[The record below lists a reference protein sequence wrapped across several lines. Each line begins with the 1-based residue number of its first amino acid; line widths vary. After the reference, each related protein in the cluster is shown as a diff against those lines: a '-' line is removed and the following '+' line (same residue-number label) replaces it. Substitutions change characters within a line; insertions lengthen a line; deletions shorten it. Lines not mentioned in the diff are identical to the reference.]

1 MLARVYSSYRYTLDI
16 TYKYLGN
23 LGNLYDASTGIYHF
37 ANLRS
42 MKSLDIILSSEINL
56 SRLRQIY
63 NFKEMAIGCSTCM
76 DSFTAR
82 CDVSMTPCG
91 HSFHTR
97 CITNWLERG
106 QSNCPQ
112 CRTSCQVHQIKKIY
126 FSQTE
131 NEVEVNLKSFR
142 LKNFMV

>member
-1 MLARVYSSYRYTLDI
+1 
-16 TYKYLGN
+16 
-23 LGNLYDASTGIYHF
+23 
-37 ANLRS
+37 
-42 MKSLDIILSSEINL
+42 MKSLDIILSREINL
-56 SRLRQIY
+56 GRLRQIY

-82 CDVSMTPCG
+82 CDVSITPCG

-112 CRTSCQVHQIKKIY
+112 CRTNCQVHQIKKLY

-131 NEVEVNLKSFR
+131 NKVEENALKVNLKSFR
-142 LKNFMV
+142 LKNIKV

>member
-1 MLARVYSSYRYTLDI
+1 MNFKHELSPSKPL
-16 TYKYLGN
+16 
-23 LGNLYDASTGIYHF
+23 
-37 ANLRS
+37 LRS
-42 MKSLDIILSSEINL
+42 TLSLILGIILSSKINL

-82 CDVSMTPCG
+82 CDVSMTLCG

-112 CRTSCQVHQIKKIY
+112 CRTSCG
-126 FSQTE
+126 
-131 NEVEVNLKSFR
+131 VN
-142 LKNFMV
+142 

>member
-1 MLARVYSSYRYTLDI
+1 MTNMSESYVY
-16 TYKYLGN
+16 
-23 LGNLYDASTGIYHF
+23 LGNLYDASARIDRF
-37 ANLRS
+37 ANLVF
-42 MKSLDIILSSEINL
+42 KKNLDIILSGEINV
-56 SRLRQIY
+56 SRLRQIQ

-97 CITNWLERG
+97 CITNWLKRG

-131 NEVEVNLKSFR
+131 NKVEENALKVNLKSFR
-142 LKNFMV
+142 LKNIKV

>member
-1 MLARVYSSYRYTLDI
+1 
-16 TYKYLGN
+16 
-23 LGNLYDASTGIYHF
+23 
-37 ANLRS
+37 
-42 MKSLDIILSSEINL
+42 
-56 SRLRQIY
+56 
-63 NFKEMAIGCSTCM
+63 MAIGCSTCM

-82 CDVSMTPCG
+82 CDVSITPCG

-112 CRTSCQVHQIKKIY
+112 CRSSCQVHQIKKIY

-131 NEVEVNLKSFR
+131 NEVEENAPKENLKSFR
-142 LKNFMV
+142 LKNFKVLSTLV

>member
-1 MLARVYSSYRYTLDI
+1 
-16 TYKYLGN
+16 
-23 LGNLYDASTGIYHF
+23 
-37 ANLRS
+37 

-112 CRTSCQVHQIKKIY
+112 CRTSCQLHQIKKIY

-131 NEVEVNLKSFR
+131 NEVEVEENALKVNLKSFR
-142 LKNFMV
+142 LKHFKV

>member
-1 MLARVYSSYRYTLDI
+1 
-16 TYKYLGN
+16 
-23 LGNLYDASTGIYHF
+23 
-37 ANLRS
+37 
-42 MKSLDIILSSEINL
+42 MKNLDIILSGEINV

-82 CDVSMTPCG
+82 CDASMTPCG

-97 CITNWLERG
+97 CIINWLKRG

-112 CRTSCQVHQIKKIY
+112 CRTSCQVHEIKKLY

-131 NEVEVNLKSFR
+131 NKVEENTLKVILKSFR
-142 LKNFMV
+142 LKNIKVKS